1 MPRVY
6 KEVEVEIDLE
16 LSDFSDEEIIEGV
29 LYRDLVPQILDRC
42 GDADEDVPF
51 IADAR
56 RIVQKH
62 RSGQEWQ
69 ADALELLYNMANKIV

>member
-16 LSDFSDEEIIEGV
+16 LSDFTDEEIIEGV

-69 ADALELLYNMANKIV
+69 AEALELLYNMANKIV

>member
-6 KEVEVEIDLE
+6 KEVEVEVDIE
-16 LSDFSDEEIIEGV
+16 ISDFSDEEIINCV
-29 LYRDLVPQILDRC
+29 LYRDLTPEILDRV
-42 GDADEDVPF
+42 GDADEDVPY

-56 RIVQKH
+56 KIVQKH

-69 ADALELLYNMANKIV
+69 VEALELLYNMANKIV